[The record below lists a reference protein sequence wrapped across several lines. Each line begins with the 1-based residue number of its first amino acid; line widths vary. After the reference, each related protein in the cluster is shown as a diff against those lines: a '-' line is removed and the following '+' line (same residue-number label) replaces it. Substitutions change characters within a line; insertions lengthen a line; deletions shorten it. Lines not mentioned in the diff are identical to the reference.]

1 MKMFVVRRYW
11 NMDSE
16 YIFAVMHI
24 CIYAYDRVCICI
36 VCVCGHALHSDI
48 LERCYFVCTLQ
59 RPLVHL
65 SLEAKT
71 LFALVCFLF
80 FVFFI

>member
-1 MKMFVVRRYW
+1 MNIYTHTYYDDISINTMKMFVVRRYW

-36 VCVCGHALHSDI
+36 VCVCVVTHYTVTYLNDATS
-48 LERCYFVCTLQ
+48 
-59 RPLVHL
+59 
-65 SLEAKT
+65 
-71 LFALVCFLF
+71 FALCRGLW
-80 FVFFI
+80 FISV